1 MTIALI
7 LLLGDIMLRKIMG
20 FTTTQKAVFHHVSI
34 ILLVQL
40 VYICKVSVKYLG
52 HNEWWY
58 HAYLVSKLDPSK
70 TINLTSELYFYHLCA

>member
-1 MTIALI
+1 MIIALI
-7 LLLGDIMLRKIMG
+7 LLLVYIMLRKMMG
-20 FTTTQKAVFHHVSI
+20 FTTTQKAVFHLASI

-58 HAYLVSKLDPSK
+58 HAYSVSKLDPSK
-70 TINLTSELYFYHLCA
+70 TINLTSKLDFYHLCA